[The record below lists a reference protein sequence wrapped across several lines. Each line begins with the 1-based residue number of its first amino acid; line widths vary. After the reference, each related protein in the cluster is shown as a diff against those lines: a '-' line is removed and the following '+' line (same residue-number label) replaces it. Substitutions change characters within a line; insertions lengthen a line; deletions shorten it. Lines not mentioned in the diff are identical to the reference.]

1 MEAVACRELGDC
13 PTFLVPFFLTI
24 LLPLIIR
31 SDSPFSLRALSSS
44 LKSFWVSRSDHV
56 IPAGVLKF
64 SPSSLNL
71 RSYSTGQ
78 TYEIIASGWYFS
90 ICYHGTDHSRLS

>member
-1 MEAVACRELGDC
+1 MGQDV
-13 PTFLVPFFLTI
+13 VPYAYGVPYEHTRMGRPI
-24 LLPLIIR
+24 AI
-31 SDSPFSLRALSSS
+31 
-44 LKSFWVSRSDHV
+44 KHV

-64 SPSSLNL
+64 SPSLNL